1 MAAVPRICRLKG
13 QGLACGGCMNRKNRK
28 TAKHLLF
35 SIAFS
40 FIVIYVLIFAGAE
53 ILFESGDPILLEIA
67 AAIVIGVLIT
77 IIYEA
82 KTDSDEKIR

>member
-1 MAAVPRICRLKG
+1 
-13 QGLACGGCMNRKNRK
+13 MNRKNRK

-82 KTDSDEKIR
+82 KTDSDEKIRELEKRLDELEKTH